1 MIKHIV
7 MWKLKEF
14 ANGKPKSENA
24 LIMKVLLEGLKEY
37 IDEIK
42 FIEVGIDFSDSESS
56 YDVILISEF
65 ESEKGLEA
73 YINNPKHIEVSD
85 FVTGIRE
92 ERKVVDFIV

>member
-65 ESEKGLEA
+65 ESEKGLEV
-73 YINNPKHIEVSD
+73 YINHPKHIEVSA
-85 FVTGIRE
+85 FITTIRE
-92 ERKVVDFIV
+92 ERRVVNYRI